1 MGSLYRNGDDGGKIL
16 VNVFA
21 FFFIIL
27 FLDFVFCSIHVS
39 IIIMT

>member
-21 FFFIIL
+21 FFLLFCFLIL
-27 FLDFVFCSIHVS
+27 CFVQYMCL
-39 IIIMT
+39 